1 MSSKLII
8 YMVSEGSKVEKE
20 NRIGY
25 NVRPR
30 EKYISNDLNINI
42 FVFVQYVC
50 SKPPIVMEFTDLK
63 PEEVEKASNMIKAIS
78 HPMRLAILGHLGEG
92 NQLNVTEIHNLLGI
106 EQSTASHHLGIL
118 KDKGILASV
127 RKGKNTFYYLKRKN
141 LSMLVRCI
149 SECACE

>member
-1 MSSKLII
+1 
-8 YMVSEGSKVEKE
+8 
-20 NRIGY
+20 
-25 NVRPR
+25 
-30 EKYISNDLNINI
+30 
-42 FVFVQYVC
+42 
-50 SKPPIVMEFTDLK
+50 MEFSDLK

-78 HPMRLAILGHLGEG
+78 HPMRLAILGYLGDG
-92 NQLNVTEIHNLLGI
+92 KQLNVTEIHNLLGI

-141 LSMLVRCI
+141 LSTLVRCI